1 MDVVIND
8 NQAKQ
13 FYLTMSVNDVLN
25 CIKNN
30 SESYLQFLDEELDNN
45 RITEEEYK
53 YELSLYKKI
62 IIKEEEREV

>member
-1 MDVVIND
+1 MDIVIND

-13 FYLTMSVNDVLN
+13 FYLTMSVDDVLN

-30 SESYLQFLDEELDNN
+30 SESYLEFLNEELDNK

-53 YELSLYKKI
+53 NELTLFKQI
-62 IIKEEEREV
+62 IIKEEEIEV

>member
-13 FYLTMSVNDVLN
+13 FYLTMSVDDVLN

-30 SESYLQFLDEELDNN
+30 SESYLQFLNEELDNA
-45 RITEEEYK
+45 RITEEEYIN
-53 YELSLYKKI
+53 ELTLYKKI
-62 IIKEEEREV
+62 INKEEEIEV

>member
-13 FYLTMSVNDVLN
+13 FYLTMSVDDVLN

-30 SESYLQFLDEELDNN
+30 SESYLQFLNEELDNT
-45 RITEEEYK
+45 RITEEEYIN
-53 YELSLYKKI
+53 ELTLYKKI
-62 IIKEEEREV
+62 INKEEEIEV